1 VQSIHALVAKATVA
15 APSGRGGP
23 EIMFAR
29 TTPSLIAAERSTIVV
44 EVVSDQAA
52 VGDARARR
60 EILPSAHPVNPYS
73 WGQEA
78 MAVTSRIQVSEADG
92 VTVIRFQDN
101 QLFDE
106 RTVREASDQIAAALP
121 NDGSPIR
128 LVVDFSDV
136 GLISSTFL
144 SKLILL
150 QRRID
155 QTRGKL
161 RLCEMSQIIQQVF
174 RTSNLDRLFKIDRDQ
189 RTAIDSFQ

>member
-1 VQSIHALVAKATVA
+1 
-15 APSGRGGP
+15 
-23 EIMFAR
+23 
-29 TTPSLIAAERSTIVV
+29 
-44 EVVSDQAA
+44 
-52 VGDARARR
+52 
-60 EILPSAHPVNPYS
+60 
-73 WGQEA
+73 
-78 MAVTSRIQVSEADG
+78 MAVTPRIQVSDADG
-92 VTVIRFQDN
+92 VKVVRFHDN

-106 RTVREASDQIAAALP
+106 RTVREAADQIAAALP

-155 QTRGKL
+155 ASRGKL
-161 RLCEMSQIIQQVF
+161 RLCEMSPIIQQVF

-189 RTAIDSFQ
+189 RTALDSFQ

>member
-1 VQSIHALVAKATVA
+1 
-15 APSGRGGP
+15 
-23 EIMFAR
+23 
-29 TTPSLIAAERSTIVV
+29 
-44 EVVSDQAA
+44 
-52 VGDARARR
+52 
-60 EILPSAHPVNPYS
+60 
-73 WGQEA
+73 
-78 MAVTSRIQVSEADG
+78 MAVAPRIQVNEADG
-92 VTVIRFQDN
+92 VKVVRFQDN

-155 QTRGKL
+155 HTHGKL
-161 RLCEMSQIIQQVF
+161 RLCEMSPIIQQVF

-189 RTAIDSFQ
+189 RTAIESFH

>member
-1 VQSIHALVAKATVA
+1 
-15 APSGRGGP
+15 
-23 EIMFAR
+23 
-29 TTPSLIAAERSTIVV
+29 
-44 EVVSDQAA
+44 
-52 VGDARARR
+52 
-60 EILPSAHPVNPYS
+60 
-73 WGQEA
+73 
-78 MAVTSRIQVSEADG
+78 MAVTSRINVTEADG
-92 VTVIRFQDN
+92 VAVIRFQDN

-161 RLCEMSQIIQQVF
+161 RLCEMSPIIQQVF

-189 RTAIDSFQ
+189 RTAVESFH